1 MVKKIVKELP
11 KIKASLNVKFLLRY
25 LSFNEIKNFINE
37 ALRVK
42 IFPGILRLSNI
53 KSSEEITSK
62 KKN

>member
-1 MVKKIVKELP
+1 MVKKVVKELP

-42 IFPGILRLSNI
+42 NYQ
-53 KSSEEITSK
+53 T
-62 KKN
+62 